1 MMNRT
6 EAERRLAALEH
17 QSDPAAAEDHREAL
31 IDKFGRMIEANIA
44 SGNIWSAHS
53 PSDLMLDIDRRIAEL
68 AVLASSASEPQAG
81 MYQTIADWLS
91 EARRVAEDDLRVD
104 RPVLDCAERLQRL
117 ESISHVEFL
126 SLWFGLEAG
135 ADWDVAER
143 IGN

>member
-1 MMNRT
+1 MNRT
-6 EAERRLAALEH
+6 EAERRLDALEH

-31 IDKFGRMIEANIA
+31 AERFERMIEANIA

-53 PSDLMLDIDRRIAEL
+53 PSDLIIDIDRRIAEL
-68 AVLASSASEPQAG
+68 AELASSAAQPQAG
-81 MYQTIADWLS
+81 IYQTLADWLS
-91 EARRVAEDDLRVD
+91 QARRVAEDDLRVD

-126 SLWFGLEAG
+126 SLWFGYEAG

-143 IGN
+143 IGH